1 MEERRRECFLLW
13 ASLVV
18 SKPVVTLW
26 LRWKHHT
33 DERKIR
39 NISEVPWGFFD
50 ARCPFWG
57 SFSIATFS
65 FSCLSCPVCGQ
76 QQKVR
81 ERHKKPFYKENSSD
95 NLCSNFWE
103 KCRTSIGKPVKRY
116 FESSSSESHWNR
128 DCHNK
133 ISRAGSSAMS
143 SLFPSFLY
151 KTAFIGPSSQFFSA
165 ALPSLVFKKSE
176 RLLVIGLS
184 KFHTIHQSHVTL
196 PWLKRHFK
204 SR

>member
-133 ISRAGSSAMS
+133 ISSAVVQCP
-143 SLFPSFLY
+143 LFSPLFCTKLHLLAHPVNSFPLLY
-151 KTAFIGPSSQFFSA
+151 HLLFSRKVKDC
-165 ALPSLVFKKSE
+165 S
-176 RLLVIGLS
+176 
-184 KFHTIHQSHVTL
+184 
-196 PWLKRHFK
+196 W
-204 SR
+204 